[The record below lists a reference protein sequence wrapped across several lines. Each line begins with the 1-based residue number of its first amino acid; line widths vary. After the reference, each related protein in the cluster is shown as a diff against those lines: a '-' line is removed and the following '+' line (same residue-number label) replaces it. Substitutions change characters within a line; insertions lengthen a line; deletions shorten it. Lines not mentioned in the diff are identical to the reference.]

1 MGRAAA
7 FRKPAFA
14 LSCRVPRLRLFSV
27 LLCALPGLQALAQQS
42 LLPSTLPGGWNLN
55 RPDAS
60 FAARSTVSAAG
71 QPFTQAVR
79 VTTQKRPANQWDVQ
93 LSIPTTHA
101 VAKEDVIHA
110 TFWLRRVAPTDGEAL
125 AEFVFERNS
134 PPWTQSALRLHAVGD
149 GGWQRFSAAF
159 RAAEAH
165 AAGAAQVNFRLGWAA
180 PQTVE
185 IGGVT
190 VTNWA
195 KTKTLADF
203 PDVVD
208 YPGRAADAPWRA
220 AAAARIETLR
230 RADLAVEVRDEFG
243 QPVSGAAIT
252 LELTRHAFGFGTA
265 VDGPRLL
272 GRRGGVTDRDRYRHV
287 LTNLFNKAVLEND
300 LKWPSWEGGGVL
312 NSNTALTALR
322 WLRDRGLPVRGHT
335 FIWPGTSQPYFL
347 PADVP
352 GLFGN
357 PAALT
362 RRITNHFA
370 GILGQTRGLCVE
382 WDVVNEPWANHDV
395 QDVLGRGVMVDW
407 FKLAK
412 SLEPGAAMYLNEYG
426 NLEFAGLNHPQ
437 TDGFFNELR
446 FLQTNGAPIEGI
458 GMQGHFGS
466 FLPHP
471 ERLLGL
477 LDRFATL
484 GLPIQATEFD
494 VNIRDE
500 QAQADYTRDFTTA
513 LFSHPAVTGVLLW
526 GFWEDQ
532 HWLPDAALF
541 RRNWE
546 PKPNAVAWSNLVLR
560 TWWTR
565 TNAIADAAGRATL
578 RGFKGDYRVTVSRDG
593 VTNSV
598 PATLATNGV
607 LTVTLPI
614 PPPRL
619 SITAAGDEVFLGWP
633 GAAGSWRLQSTPS
646 LAPPAWADEPKPP
659 SPGFAGGWFWNGPK
673 QGAERH
679 YRLRGD

>member
-1 MGRAAA
+1 M
-7 FRKPAFA
+7 
-14 LSCRVPRLRLFSV
+14 LRLRLLSVV
-27 LLCALPGLQALAQQS
+27 LLGLALRTVAQQS
-42 LLPSTLPGGWNLN
+42 LLPANLPAGWGLN

-60 FAARSTVSAAG
+60 FAARQNVSVSG

-79 VTTQKRPANQWDVQ
+79 VQTLKRPANPWDVQ
-93 LSIPTTHA
+93 LTVPIARS
-101 VAKEDVIHA
+101 VAEDDVIHA
-110 TFWLRRVAPTDGEAL
+110 VFWLRRVAPTNGDAL

-134 PPWTQSALRLHAVGD
+134 PPWTQSATRLRVEGD
-149 GGWQRFSAAF
+149 GEWRQFSATF
-159 RAAEAH
+159 TAAEAH

-180 PQTVE
+180 PQTIE

-195 KTKTLADF
+195 KSRPPEDF
-203 PDVVD
+203 PEIVT
-208 YPGRAADAPWRA
+208 YPGRAPDAPWRA
-220 AAAARIETLR
+220 AAAARIEALR
-230 RADLAVEVRDEFG
+230 KADLTVEVRDEFD
-243 QPVSGAAIT
+243 QPVPGAAIT

-272 GRRGGVTDRDRYRHV
+272 GLRGTAADRDRYRHV

-300 LKWPSWEGGGVL
+300 LKWPVWEGGGL
-312 NSNTALTALR
+312 QSPNNTRAALH

-335 FIWPGTSQPYFL
+335 LIWPGTNQPYFL

-352 GLFGN
+352 ALFGN

-370 GILGQTRGLCVE
+370 SILGQTRGLCVE
-382 WDVVNEPWANHDV
+382 WDVVNEPYVNHDV

-437 TDGFFNELR
+437 TDGFFNELA
-446 FLQTNGAPIEGI
+446 FLQTNGAPLWGI

-471 ERLLGL
+471 ERLLEM
-477 LDRFATL
+477 LDRFAAF

-494 VNIRDE
+494 LNLRDE
-500 QAQADYTRDFTTA
+500 EAQADYTRDFTTA

-526 GFWEDQ
+526 GFWENQ

-541 RRNWE
+541 RTDWTA
-546 PKPNAVAWSNLVLR
+546 KPNAVAWSNLVLH

-565 TNAIADAAGRATL
+565 TNALAGNDGRATL
-578 RGFKGDYRVTVSRDG
+578 RGFKGDYRVTVGRDG
-593 VTNSV
+593 VTNTF
-598 PATLATNGV
+598 PATLATNGM
-607 LTVTLPI
+607 LTVLLTNL
-614 PPPRL
+614 PPRL
-619 SITAAGDEVFLGWP
+619 SISVSGAEVSLGWP
-633 GAAGSWRLQSTPS
+633 SVVGAWQLQSTPT
-646 LAPPAWADEPKPP
+646 LVPPAWTDEPEPP
-659 SPGFAGGWFWNGPK
+659 NAGFAGGWFWSGPLRGE
-673 QGAERH
+673 QRF
-679 YRLRGD
+679 YRLRGE